1 MCVVSAD
8 VCSSDLRA
16 HDGEHKAP
24 AQTGSPEAERR
35 LVGMAQPILCT
46 VVEAYLRE
54 RAITALHGT
63 GSLRFH
69 PRCYYR
75 PDEHSPTETWPAMIA
90 AVTDLAGRI
99 TGAHRPW
106 LAPDGSDKATNH
118 TPQPALGHLNSGERL
133 FRSK

>member
-1 MCVVSAD
+1 MS
-8 VCSSDLRA
+8 
-16 HDGEHKAP
+16 
-24 AQTGSPEAERR
+24 
-35 LVGMAQPILCT
+35 QPILGT

-75 PDEHSPTETWPAMIA
+75 TDEHSPTETWPAMIA

-99 TGAHRPW
+99 TGAPRPW
-106 LAPDGSDKATNH
+106 PAPEGSGKAPPH
-118 TPQPALGHLNSGERL
+118 TPSRAPGDPTGHDRGRDSGGARGG
-133 FRSK
+133 